1 VRNRVSFIIIVLSRE
16 SELTLIDQDP
26 LSRPFHQMEVAVV
39 VAVEE
44 EAHLPSVYFLQKG
57 VVVVVVEVRAAQV
70 ERPMG
75 SEVLSSQ
82 SCPCPLR
89 VPNQLFGL

>member
-1 VRNRVSFIIIVLSRE
+1 
-16 SELTLIDQDP
+16 
-26 LSRPFHQMEVAVV
+26 MEVAVV

-44 EAHLPSVYFLQKG
+44 EAQPPSVYFLQKG
-57 VVVVVVEVRAAQV
+57 VVVVVEVRAAQV